1 MINTWNE
8 SSLHETL
15 KHTWCGVDGAV
26 EVARDGV
33 ICDAVRSDGTII
45 EVQTTSFGKIKDKLS
60 LLLPDNRIELVYPVA
75 VNLFIETLAADG
87 TVISCRKSPKHG
99 TIYQVFGEMTG
110 ITHLLGHSNL
120 SITVVFTDV
129 REMRINDGSGS
140 WRRKGIRI
148 AERTLECIHDT
159 RTFCNI
165 SDFASLLPASLPEH
179 FTVSDLR
186 KAGAGRYAGK
196 MAWVLRK
203 TNCILLAGKNKNAFV
218 YTRA

>member
-8 SSLHETL
+8 SSLHESL
-15 KHTWCGVDGAV
+15 KHAWCGDDGSV

-60 LLLPDNRIELVYPVA
+60 RLLPENRVELVYPVA
-75 VNLFIETLAADG
+75 VNLYIETCSTDG
-87 TVISCRKSPKHG
+87 TVSSCRKSPKHG

-110 ITHLLGHSNL
+110 IIHLVGHSNL
-120 SITVVFTDV
+120 AVTVVFADV
-129 REMRINDGSGS
+129 REKRINDGTGS
-140 WRRKGIRI
+140 WRRKGVRI
-148 AERTLECIHDT
+148 AERVLELIHET
-159 RTFCNI
+159 RTFRNI
-165 SDFASLLPASLPEH
+165 ADFASLLPESLPEH

-186 KAGAGRYAGK
+186 KAGAGRHAGK

-203 TNCILLAGKNKNAFV
+203 TNCIRVTGKNKNAFV
-218 YTRA
+218 YTRV